1 MDPHDDLQT
10 LEASISAGDH
20 RAVEHV
26 IGKYGPRLRRM
37 IAARL
42 DPRLARRV
50 DPSDVV
56 QETFMEVAR
65 RLPRYLRD
73 RPLPLYP
80 WLRKVAA
87 ERLADL
93 ADRHIHAQRRSV
105 QREVWSLGVSDESVV
120 QLARQLAQSGTTPS
134 RHVVRE
140 ESREQIRAALER
152 LADADREILLMRFME
167 QLSTKDMAAALG
179 ISPEAVGMRRLRA
192 LKRLSDELGEQSL

>member
-1 MDPHDDLQT
+1 MEPTDELQT
-10 LEASISAGDH
+10 LEASVSAGDH
-20 RAVEHV
+20 RAVEHI
-26 IGKYGPRLRRM
+26 IGKYGSRLRRM
-37 IAARL
+37 IGARL

-56 QETFMEVAR
+56 QETLIEAVR

-93 ADRHIHAQRRSV
+93 ADRHVHAQRRSI
-105 QREVWSLGVSDESVV
+105 QREIWSLGVSDESVV
-120 QLARQLAQSGTTPS
+120 QLARHLADSGTSPS

-140 ESREQIRAALER
+140 ESRERIRTALQR
-152 LADADREILLMRFME
+152 LADGDREILLMRFVE
-167 QLSTKDMAAALG
+167 QLSTKDIAAVLG

-192 LKRLSDELGEQSL
+192 LKRLSDELGDQP